1 MREGTELSETFIE
14 HYENIVENSS
24 EIQLTHVARGNIFD
38 TDRWVELIKQC
49 FLVYSI
55 ISRVK

>member
-38 TDRWVELIKQC
+38 AD
-49 FLVYSI
+49 
-55 ISRVK
+55 

>member
-1 MREGTELSETFIE
+1 MVTPTGTKFFIKSRNKIIREGTELSETFIE

-38 TDRWVELIKQC
+38 AD
-49 FLVYSI
+49 
-55 ISRVK
+55 